1 MTSGLQNAETT
12 NAETTNQERPE
23 LSSIQG
29 LSTDD
34 QLGLLWVLYEHMGES
49 ITPAAPGAADE
60 QFTQRL
66 LEDVK
71 AMEQADQLTFMRNL
85 VEKTVT
91 DQTKIYGSYSENN
104 KLLFWYELAE
114 EMAAGTVVPVPE
126 DYELSSSA
134 SEVFNALAALD
145 FNAQITVL
153 RHAALNMGA

>member
-12 NAETTNQERPE
+12 NQETTNQERPE
-23 LSSIQG
+23 LSNIQG

-71 AMEQADQLTFMRNL
+71 AMEQADQLTFMR
-85 VEKTVT
+85 
-91 DQTKIYGSYSENN
+91 YSENN

-114 EMAAGTVVPVPE
+114 EMAAGTVVPVPD